1 MKSKFTSG
9 LYMLAANVMLVN
21 LLVAL
26 FATTYE
32 SVQENSENI
41 WKLNRYDLVIE
52 YWGKTPVSCTPFVII
67 EHIMLLF
74 KKQLFCGLSGRFEK
88 F

>member
-1 MKSKFTSG
+1 MHSITSFFMG
-9 LYMLAANVMLVN
+9 IYMMFANVLLVN

-32 SVQENSENI
+32 TVRENSENI

-52 YWGKTPVSCTPFVII
+52 YWGKTRDRI
-67 EHIMLLF
+67 
-74 KKQLFCGLSGRFEK
+74 
-88 F
+88 